1 MRFGQFIVALKK
13 LWIYKYIMNKTEID
27 VLTFGEFTV
36 EEVEAAKKVKG
47 TNIKKVVDDPEWQ
60 DIRKSLIGNWKN
72 NHKQNV
78 ATLRSYFEKNKR
90 DPLAVRRVINV
101 LTGSVHRVG
110 HTKGQKETDAL
121 RRDVR
126 IHWKK
131 MNGET
136 YDPNDSKYKTGA
148 I

>member
-1 MRFGQFIVALKK
+1 
-13 LWIYKYIMNKTEID
+13 MNKTEID

-47 TNIKKVVDDPEWQ
+47 TDIKKVVDDPEWQ
-60 DIRKSLIGNWKN
+60 EIRKSLIGNWKS

-136 YDPNDSKYKTGA
+136 YDANDPKYRTGA

>member
-1 MRFGQFIVALKK
+1 MIGFS
-13 LWIYKYIMNKTEID
+13 
-27 VLTFGEFTV
+27 EFTV

-47 TNIKKVVDDPEWQ
+47 TDIKKVVDDPEWQ
-60 DIRKSLIGNWKN
+60 GIRKSLIGNWKN

-78 ATLRSYFEKNKR
+78 ATLRSYFEKNKKN
-90 DPLAVRRVINV
+90 PVAVRRVINV

-110 HTKGQKETDAL
+110 HTKGQKETDEL

-126 IHWKK
+126 IHWRK
-131 MNGET
+131 MLGEPF
-136 YDPNDSKYKTGA
+136 DPKDPKYVTGE

>member
-1 MRFGQFIVALKK
+1 MLSFS
-13 LWIYKYIMNKTEID
+13 
-27 VLTFGEFTV
+27 EFTV

-47 TNIKKVVDDPEWQ
+47 TDIKKVVDDPEWQ
-60 DIRKSLIGNWKN
+60 GIRKSLIGNWKN

-78 ATLRSYFEKNKR
+78 ATLRAYFEKNKK
-90 DPLAVRRVINV
+90 DPVAVRRVINV

-110 HTKGQKETDAL
+110 HTKGQKETDEL

-126 IHWKK
+126 IHWRK
-131 MNGET
+131 MLGEPF
-136 YDPNDSKYKTGA
+136 DPKDPKYVTGE

>member
-1 MRFGQFIVALKK
+1 MKSFMQFT
-13 LWIYKYIMNKTEID
+13 TEDID
-27 VLTFGEFTV
+27 
-36 EEVEAAKKVKG
+36 AAKAVKG

-60 DIRKSLIGNWKN
+60 GIRKSLIGNWKN

-78 ATLRSYFEKNKR
+78 TTLRSYFEKNKK
-90 DPLAVRRVINV
+90 DPVAVRRVVNV

-110 HTKGQKETDAL
+110 HTKGQKETDEL

-126 IHWKK
+126 IHWRN
-131 MNGET
+131 MLGEP
-136 YDPNDSKYKTGA
+136 YDANDPKYKTGV